1 MNPVS
6 SRPSTLIANQP
17 STDASDLGT
26 IEPRSVDQ
34 GLPGADEI
42 EATLNLR
49 DRVSIGV
56 TPVDNVL
63 DLLGAENVTP
73 EQRAAVEA
81 AITRFQGELD
91 EPSLVAELGRLR
103 RVPSGGELN
112 TSSTPEANSELFQA
126 SINFALDLPVGVALS
141 PEGVEELRTALEQGG
156 AQIPENFADLPLR
169 ELGPLGADVARQAF
183 ENLSGPEQAIT
194 TAGAI
199 LAAAAMGSENLE
211 RLGISPEFE
220 LSLGESAQVS
230 VQAGWGPNL
239 QNPHARAEV
248 SVEGDMFQGSAGV
261 QLGNNGNP
269 TTPPGG
275 FFGAGLE
282 LPVEGTGVTLGAS
295 YGIAGINTPNQLQ
308 RVSASVNAQVGS
320 GQVRIAFTDTNGQQ
334 AVNARYTLTQND
346 TEFGIEANV
355 PLNAPSATGVGVLFR
370 QQL

>member
-1 MNPVS
+1 MHPIG
-6 SRPSTLIANQP
+6 SRPPTPITDQP

-34 GLPGADEI
+34 GLPGAGAT
-42 EATLNLR
+42 EATPNLR
-49 DRVSIGV
+49 DRVSLGV
-56 TPVDNVL
+56 SPVDNVL

-73 EQRAAVEA
+73 EQRAVVEA
-81 AITRFQGELD
+81 AITEFQGELD

-103 RVPSGGELN
+103 RVPSPGELN
-112 TSSTPEANSELFQA
+112 TSSTPEADSELFQA

-194 TAGAI
+194 AAGAI

-248 SVEGDMFQGSAGV
+248 SVEGDVFEGSAGV

-269 TTPPGG
+269 TTPPGP
-275 FFGAGLE
+275 FGGLG
-282 LPVEGTGVTLGAS
+282 LTVPVTGGVQLGAS
-295 YGIAGINTPNQLQ
+295 YNVAGVGTPNQREQ
-308 RVSASVNAQVGS
+308 IAASINARVGD

-334 AVNARYTLTQND
+334 SINARYTLAQND

-355 PLNAPSATGVGVLFR
+355 PLNNPSATGVAALFR
-370 QQL
+370 MQL